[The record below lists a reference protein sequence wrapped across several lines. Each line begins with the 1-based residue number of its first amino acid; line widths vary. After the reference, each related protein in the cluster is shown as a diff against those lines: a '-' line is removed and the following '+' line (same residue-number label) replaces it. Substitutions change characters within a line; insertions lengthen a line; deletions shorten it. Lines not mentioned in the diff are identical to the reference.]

1 MATKT
6 VNTRIQLK
14 SDTEA
19 NWNKAGPKDGSRGFV
34 PLSGELIIYSADGA
48 HPFSRLKVGDG
59 TQDVTALPFIDAGTI
74 NGSSLPGDSII
85 LYANTSSFPRSGESN
100 KLYVDLANNRIFCFS
115 AGIGYTQ
122 LSHFTYQITTQTIKS
137 VKSWSAGSMTILNVE
152 NNKLQAENGTA
163 PELET
168 EDIVVITNLTETSPE
183 VINNGGND

>member
-59 TQDVTALPFIDAGTI
+59 EHDVTALPFIDAGTI
-74 NGSSLPGDSII
+74 GGQILTSII
-85 LYANTSSFPRSGESN
+85 LLHVNKDAFPPSGDSD
-100 KLYVDLANNRIFCFS
+100 KLYIDLNKNTIYCYNPGS
-115 AGIGYTQ
+115 GYTQ
-122 LSHFTYQITTQTIKS
+122 LSHFKYSATTTSIPIIDTWDPGTMTTVTQEGNSLKVEPGVEPTLTTKPIS
-137 VKSWSAGSMTILNVE
+137 VV
-152 NNKLQAENGTA
+152 
-163 PELET
+163 T
-168 EDIVVITNLTETSPE
+168 EINE
-183 VINNGGND
+183 VNE

>member
-59 TQDVTALPFIDAGTI
+59 EHDVTALPFIDAGTI
-74 NGSSLPGDSII
+74 NGYSPTGSNLAFYPK
-85 LYANTSSFPRSGESN
+85 ARNFPRSGSDD
-100 KLYVDLANNRIFCFS
+100 KLYIALDKNTIYYFQIGV
-115 AGIGYTQ
+115 GYT
-122 LSHFTYQITTQTIKS
+122 
-137 VKSWSAGSMTILNVE
+137 
-152 NNKLQAENGTA
+152 
-163 PELET
+163 
-168 EDIVVITNLTETSPE
+168 
-183 VINNGGND
+183 